1 MQDSSPKGELVF
13 QIRPGRLFLLG
24 GLVAP
29 IVGTMLYFDSADPVQ
44 KWLGALCILS
54 APIGLA
60 RGILRWRRPFN
71 CYRGGLESGGRFVAY
86 NGREKRER
94 KRVGTIKQGEKNG
107 SELLNKSFCK
117 VAV

>member
-94 KRVGTIKQGEKNG
+94 KTGRNY
-107 SELLNKSFCK
+107 
-117 VAV
+117 